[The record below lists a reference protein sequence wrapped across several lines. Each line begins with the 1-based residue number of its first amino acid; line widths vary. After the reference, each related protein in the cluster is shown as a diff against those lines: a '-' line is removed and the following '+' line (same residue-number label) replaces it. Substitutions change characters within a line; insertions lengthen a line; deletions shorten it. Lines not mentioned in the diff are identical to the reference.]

1 MRSHVHD
8 RNSLAVEI
16 AAAIDGRARGEI
28 TVRWNTRNGR
38 RVVELTQVSDWSSE
52 TRSDTSDLVC
62 TPLFGPAGL
71 SPTQTQ
77 PDPLLPVAIQLGHRL
92 ELAGSQISAEVIRR
106 DLRVGPK
113 RSRRLRDAVQV
124 RQILRLIDQFG
135 YDAVNLKEVRTRL
148 GLAKTSAYYRLTE
161 ARALWNQ
168 EHANAKE
175 TTR

>member
-8 RNSLAVEI
+8 RNSLAAEI

-52 TRSDTSDLVC
+52 TRSDISDLVDA
-62 TPLFGPAGL
+62 PLFGPA
-71 SPTQTQ
+71 Q
-77 PDPLLPVAIQLGHRL
+77 PDPLLPAAIQLGRRL
-92 ELAGSQISAEVIRR
+92 DLTGSQISAEAIRR

-113 RSRRLRDAVQV
+113 RSRRLRDAVHV
-124 RQILRLIDQFG
+124 RQILRLIDQLG